1 MEKEIIELKK
11 ELLKI
16 SKLNNTLALV
26 YWDMETKMP
35 KNAASQRSDI
45 IEYLSGE
52 IFKLKT
58 SEKMDKLL
66 SKLSHGDNFL
76 LDTDKRIIALAK
88 KTFDETK
95 KIPEDRYTS
104 FIKTCALSFNAW
116 QEAKEKQ
123 DFEIF
128 KPHLKKIIDF
138 KKEFIGYLGY
148 EKDKYDPL
156 LNDYEEG
163 LTTEK
168 LDIIFK
174 DLKNGVLCLLEKI
187 QRSSKKIDNSF
198 LFGDFK
204 KDSKEKFSK
213 FILESLGYNF
223 NSGRLDESM
232 HPFTTGFG
240 NKDIRITTNYDK
252 KELTDAIFSCIHEG
266 GHGIYEQDIPDSFQ
280 GTLLDS
286 ALYMSIHESQSRF
299 YENIIGR
306 SKDFWEYF
314 FPFARYEFECLREK
328 TLDEFYEAIN
338 IVTPSLIRTESDELT
353 YNIHIIIRYEIE
365 KDLINDRLDI
375 DSVKDAWNKK
385 YKDYL
390 GVSPKNDAEGI
401 LQDMHWSDGSFGYF
415 PSYALGNLYGAQML
429 NKMKKD
435 YKNLYEDLR
444 VGNFLKV
451 HSWLNENVHKYGALY
466 TPTELIKNITG
477 EELNSKYF
485 LEYLN
490 NKYSKIY
497 DLK

>member
-1 MEKEIIELKK
+1 MEKDLSKLRE

-16 SKLNNTLALV
+16 DRLNNTLALV

-35 KNAASQRSDI
+35 KNAAGQRSEI
-45 IEYLSGE
+45 IEYLSSE
-52 IFKLKT
+52 IFKLRT
-58 SEKMDKLL
+58 SEKMEGLL
-66 SKLSHGDNFL
+66 NRLIKVSHNL
-76 LDTDKRIIALAK
+76 LDADKRIVCLAK
-88 KTFDETK
+88 KSFDETK

-104 FIKTCALSFNAW
+104 FVKTCALSFNAW
-116 QEAKEKQ
+116 QEAKEKD

-128 KPHLKKIIDF
+128 KPYLKEIIDF

-148 EKDKYDPL
+148 KKDKYDTL

-168 LDIIFK
+168 LDVIFK
-174 DLKNGVLCLLEKI
+174 DLKDGVLNLLNKI
-187 QRSSKKIDNSF
+187 QDTPKKIDNSF

-204 KDSKEKFSK
+204 KESKEKFSK
-213 FILESLGYNF
+213 FILENLGYNF

-240 NKDIRITTNYDK
+240 NKDIRITTNYNK
-252 KELTDAIFSCIHEG
+252 RELTDSIFSCIHEG
-266 GHGIYEQDIPDSFQ
+266 GHGIYEQDIPDNLQ
-280 GTLLDS
+280 GTPLAS
-286 ALYMSIHESQSRF
+286 SLYMSIHESQSRF

-306 SKDFWEYF
+306 SKEFWAFF
-314 FPFARYEFECLREK
+314 FPFAKYEFESLREK
-328 TLDEFYEAIN
+328 TLEEFYEAIN
-338 IVTPSLIRTESDELT
+338 TVTPSLIRTESDELT
-353 YNIHIIIRYEIE
+353 YNLHIIIRYEIE
-365 KDLINDRLDI
+365 KDLINDKLDI
-375 DSVKDAWNKK
+375 DCVKNAWNKK

-390 GVSPKNDAEGI
+390 GVFPKSDAEGI

-435 YKNLYEDLR
+435 YKNLYEDLKI
-444 VGNFLKV
+444 GNFSKV

-466 TPTELIKNITG
+466 TPSELIKNITG

-490 NKYSKIY
+490 DKYSKIY